1 MGLPVRRAK
10 LSKDVGQLQGWLGQ
24 GLRPATGFAGVGV
37 HVVEWADG
45 GGHHLRADASIPCG
59 GVDAAVAEQDL
70 DDTDIGT
77 VPAARA
83 ASRQTVC
90 SEAAFMWWPW
100 RHPGNS
106 QSSGPFFCGC

>member
-1 MGLPVRRAK
+1 MRLPVRWAV

-45 GGHHLRADASIPCG
+45 GGHNLRAHASIPCG

-77 VPAARA
+77 VL
-83 ASRQTVC
+83 QK
-90 SEAAFMWWPW
+90 M
-100 RHPGNS
+100 
-106 QSSGPFFCGC
+106 CGERVAQGLLILLMICTQQRFAIGVIPSVA